1 MTRQVLYNEETYNNK
16 VNKDSK
22 AVVNDYIME
31 LKSRDLSE
39 KTIYQYIADIKAFLV
54 YVHNELDNKYILD
67 IKRKEFRR
75 FFLWMQDSKKS
86 NARIN
91 RMQSSLRNILE
102 YCEMDDDDY
111 EDYTRNQMKGIKS
124 LEKKEVREIFFLTDD
139 QIDFLVNYLL
149 DNGKYQK
156 ALYVELSYSSGA
168 RRNEI
173 SQVTKYPFLNN
184 ENITNTITGKRGKE
198 FKLLYSNKSKKIAKL
213 YLEERGE
220 DDIDSLWITGKGD
233 NKRPLKYTSLYD
245 WVVSFRKIL
254 NDKYKEEINLN
265 PHSLR
270 HSFAQNMADGTHH
283 MLKELDRDKLT
294 LNEVRILM
302 QHESVDMTQSYMKNE
317 DDKLIENLSLQF
329 K

>member
-31 LKSRDLSE
+31 LKSRGLSE

-75 FFLWMQDSKKS
+75 FFLWMQDNKKS

>member
-31 LKSRDLSE
+31 LKSRGLSE

-111 EDYTRNQMKGIKS
+111 KDYTRNQMKGIKS

-139 QIDFLVNYLL
+139 QITYLI
-149 DNGKYQK
+149 DYYINKKDYQK
-156 ALYVELSYSSGA
+156 ALYISLSYDSAA
-168 RRNEI
+168 RRGEI
-173 SQVTKYPFLNN
+173 AQVEKHSFMNR
-184 ENITNTITGKRGKE
+184 ENSNTNIVTGKGDKTFILFYMERTKD
-198 FKLLYSNKSKKIAKL
+198 IAEK
-213 YLEERGE
+213 YLEQRG
-220 DDIDSLWITGKGD
+220 DDNIDSLWITGKGE
-233 NKRPLKYTSLYD
+233 NKRPIKYSSLYD
-245 WVVSFRKIL
+245 WVVSFRKVL
-254 NDKYKEEINLN
+254 NKEYKEEIDLN
-265 PHSLR
+265 PHSFR
-270 HSFAQNMADGTHH
+270 HSSLEAYNNGTHYNLQF
-283 MLKELDRDKLT
+283 MNKDSLSINELQLLANHSSID
-294 LNEVRILM
+294 I
-302 QHESVDMTQSYMKNE
+302 TQSYLKNKDE
-317 DDKLIENLSLQF
+317 EILQGLF
-329 K
+329 GK